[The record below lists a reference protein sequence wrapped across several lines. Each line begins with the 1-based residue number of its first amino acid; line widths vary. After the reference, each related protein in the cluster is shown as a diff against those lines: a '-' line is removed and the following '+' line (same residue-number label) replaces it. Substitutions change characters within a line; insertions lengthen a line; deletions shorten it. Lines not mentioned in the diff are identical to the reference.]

1 MEDILQAFP
10 DRETFDAYWNESYV
24 PVTYEDIKSIFEEFV
39 DSVDGHIFLSDYEE
53 NGCISKEDFKEN
65 LSDDAQF
72 AFQDGLT
79 EIFYDKNPE
88 LYETAFAIFEEN
100 GGTKSEITK
109 IFDDTYQSLYE
120 EFLNQFFD
128 EVIAAAI

>member
-1 MEDILQAFP
+1 MILKLSIKNKTALF
-10 DRETFDAYWNESYV
+10 TFQDTLTELF
-24 PVTYEDIKSIFEEFV
+24 YEKNPAI
-39 DSVDGHIFLSDYEE
+39 YEE
-53 NGCISKEDFKEN
+53 
-65 LSDDAQF
+65 
-72 AFQDGLT
+72 
-79 EIFYDKNPE
+79 
-88 LYETAFAIFEEN
+88 AFAIFEEN